1 MNKHSSL
8 RMIDVMP
15 HSTHTPIT
23 YNTLSLSKKK
33 VRVSNSDRASI
44 NRESEMVRRNLV
56 EYKKT
61 QATQATQATQVT
73 QSSQIAQIPQITQ
86 STSSLFDR
94 IISLL

>member
-56 EYKKT
+56 EYKKA
-61 QATQATQATQVT
+61 QATHVT

>member
-56 EYKKT
+56 EYKKA
-61 QATQATQATQVT
+61 QATQATQATHPT
-73 QSSQIAQIPQITQ
+73 RHTPGEPPQATRPIRHTPGDP
-86 STSSLFDR
+86 TTR
-94 IISLL
+94 PV